1 MKKIVPIEISARHLH
16 ISQSDFQKIFSQA
29 ELTKYQ
35 DVSQPGQFAATEQV
49 VLIGPKNK
57 IERVRILGPFRE
69 QTQVELSQT
78 DCFTLGITAP
88 VRESGDLSGSGSIQI
103 QGPAGMM
110 DLREGAIVAQRHLHI
125 PTDLATEWGLVNGQ
139 IVKIAV
145 SDGPGGQIKDLVF
158 DEVIVRISDQFKLA
172 CHIDTDEGN
181 AALIRSEQE
190 AQLIIK
196 EDNN

>member
-181 AALIRSEQE
+181 AAGISKQAEGY
-190 AQLIIK
+190 II
-196 EDNN
+196 E